1 MSRALLNCSIKD
13 YKQAA
18 ADLVYARQ
26 FGPAAPGTALA
37 RVVVADLSGNLA
49 EAETHLTTLTAQSA
63 DKGTLHLDL
72 GDFYMQAGQNAA
84 ANKHWAQAQQLG
96 NTEATERLGASFR
109 PAN

>member
-1 MSRALLNCSIKD
+1 MNRALLNCSIKD

-18 ADLVYARQ
+18 ADLAYARQ

-37 RVVVADLSGNLA
+37 RVVADLSGNLA
-49 EAETHLTTLTAQSA
+49 EAETYLTTLSQSA

-96 NTEATERLGASFR
+96 NAEATERLGASFR